1 MTQSSIVETPRTQA
15 GNPDWAKLSY
25 LDRARLITPI
35 IEGEAEDIE
44 SGKRVTS
51 KVVDAL
57 RDAELFWILVPKSL
71 GGAGLGIVEAMEV
84 NEEIAYADA
93 SVGWAFMANSFGTGI
108 LAGYLP
114 ESGSEFLYGGADKA
128 ITAGMSAPVG
138 RAVKVDGGLRAT
150 GKWQFGSGSD
160 YATWIG
166 LGLQVTDDEGNALN
180 TPDGSPDQRFAV
192 VPRDSVE
199 FLGNWDVS
207 GLVGTG
213 SQDYAVADV
222 FIPEELAMST
232 FSTTPTRKD
241 GVYYMGLLGISVAG
255 HAAVAFGLM
264 RRALHEVAKITD
276 GKQRLG
282 YPSPVG
288 DYAVFQFEFAKY
300 EAEYQSAR
308 AYAYHVYAQAEEF
321 AAREG
326 HLSPELTARVRQAAT
341 WAHHVTHRVV
351 SFAHLWSGTQ
361 SFRNPSFMGRATRDA
376 AVLTQHL
383 LIDNITMIDAAPALL
398 DAWKTQ

>member
-1 MTQSSIVETPRTQA
+1 MTVTQSSPDATPGVDGSDQSS
-15 GNPDWAKLSY
+15 LSY
-25 LDRARLITPI
+25 LDRARLIAPL
-35 IEGEAEDIE
+35 IESEAERIE
-44 SGKRVTS
+44 SEKRVTP
-51 KVVDAL
+51 KIVDAL
-57 RDAELFWILVPKSL
+57 RDAELFWMLVPKSL

-84 NEEIAYADA
+84 NEEIAFADA
-93 SVGWAFMANSFGTGI
+93 SVGWAFMANFIGTGI

-114 ESGSEFLYGGADKA
+114 ESGSEFLFGGDDKA

-138 RAVKVDGGLRAT
+138 KAVKVDGGLRAT

-166 LGLQVTDDEGNALN
+166 VGLQVTDSDGNALKN
-180 TPDGSPDQRFAV
+180 ADGQPDCRFAL

-213 SQDYAVADV
+213 SQDYRVEDV

-232 FSTTPTRKD
+232 FSTVPTRTD
-241 GVYYMGLLGISVAG
+241 GVYYMGLLGLSVAG
-255 HAAVAFGLM
+255 HTAVALGLM

-276 GKQRLG
+276 GKQRQG
-282 YPSPVG
+282 YPTPVN

-308 AYAYHVYAQAEEF
+308 AYALDVYAKAEAF

-341 WAHHVTHRVV
+341 WTHHVAHRVV

-376 AVLTQHL
+376 SVLTQHL

-398 DAWKTQ
+398 DAWKTR